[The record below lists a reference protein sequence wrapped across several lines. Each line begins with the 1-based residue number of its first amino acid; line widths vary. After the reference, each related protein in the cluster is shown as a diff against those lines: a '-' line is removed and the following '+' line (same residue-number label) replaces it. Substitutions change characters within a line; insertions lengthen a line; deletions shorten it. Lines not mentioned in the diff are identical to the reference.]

1 LKSEATI
8 DKDILAYLA
17 ENRGAQ
23 DTFEG
28 IVEWWLL
35 KQRINQAVSEVK
47 AALGRL
53 VARKLVAA
61 QKGRDG
67 RMHYRLDR
75 GALDHRPGNRTD
87 AK

>member
-1 LKSEATI
+1 LKNEAAI
-8 DKDILAYLA
+8 DEDILAYLA
-17 ENRGAQ
+17 ENQEAR

-53 VARKLVAA
+53 VAQKLVAT

-67 RMHYRLDR
+67 RIHYRLSR
-75 GALDHRPGNRTD
+75 VPPERRRLQRH
-87 AK
+87 